1 MPLII
6 GRLWIAI
13 AIYIAYIVI
22 SWIVSMIPVVA
33 GSIGMLLGIA
43 VIIALFVG
51 FIRGSVKG
59 IGGYYST
66 LSDVYGSKTGRI
78 LGVVLTLVWIAVLLF
93 LGRTMLLDL
102 VDQYHM
108 VTQMIGNMD
117 SYLQ

>member
-1 MPLII
+1 M
-6 GRLWIAI
+6 
-13 AIYIAYIVI
+13 
-22 SWIVSMIPVVA
+22 
-33 GSIGMLLGIA
+33 
-43 VIIALFVG
+43 
-51 FIRGSVKG
+51 
-59 IGGYYST
+59 
-66 LSDVYGSKTGRI
+66 YGSKTGRI